1 MITFVDVTARK
12 RADVALQIS
21 EERFSAIVKQATVG
35 VTETDLEG
43 RFVLTNA
50 RYRQI
55 VNRSEEELKS
65 LRLQD
70 LIHLDDLQRE
80 EESLR
85 ELIENE
91 TAFQA
96 EMRYRRSDGTSAWV
110 HNSVSLLIDRESK
123 PSRILT
129 FTQEIEERKRAEE
142 RTSLLLSEL
151 DHRVKN
157 ILAVISSVIT
167 QTLKTSATPG
177 AFAADIE
184 GRIAAV
190 ARAHSRLT
198 DNGRGAASLQEL
210 VGTELA
216 PFNRAIANFTIE
228 GPPVALNSEGRTSIC
243 HGDPRTGQQRCKIRS
258 AIKIHRSALGH
269 LADRSQGSQHA

>member
-1 MITFVDVTARK
+1 VITFVDVTARK

-35 VTETDLEG
+35 VAETDLEG

-55 VNRSEEELKS
+55 VDRSEEELKS

-96 EMRYRRSDGTSAWV
+96 EMRYRRSDGTSA
-110 HNSVSLLIDRESK
+110 
-123 PSRILT
+123 
-129 FTQEIEERKRAEE
+129 
-142 RTSLLLSEL
+142 
-151 DHRVKN
+151 
-157 ILAVISSVIT
+157 
-167 QTLKTSATPG
+167 
-177 AFAADIE
+177 
-184 GRIAAV
+184 
-190 ARAHSRLT
+190 
-198 DNGRGAASLQEL
+198 
-210 VGTELA
+210 
-216 PFNRAIANFTIE
+216 
-228 GPPVALNSEGRTSIC
+228 
-243 HGDPRTGQQRCKIRS
+243 
-258 AIKIHRSALGH
+258 
-269 LADRSQGSQHA
+269 